1 MTSTAAR
8 KFKLAL
14 ELKAFGMELRLW
26 KEPNEREWGATLRD
40 NNKIVDHR
48 FEEDSLTLAKLH
60 VLGEARSRAMSRS
73 GTEELPG
80 CDTFFDAWK
89 PITEKAEGK

>member
-1 MTSTAAR
+1 
-8 KFKLAL
+8 
-14 ELKAFGMELRLW
+14 
-26 KEPNEREWGATLRD
+26 
-40 NNKIVDHR
+40 
-48 FEEDSLTLAKLH
+48 LAKLH